1 MHIIIMRLE
10 NVQETRGKPINIKIS
25 FAIRHWP
32 TLKTVLMVEKAIQE
46 SDGPISIAEL
56 KRRLKTK
63 IMDQTLRVIL
73 AYLED
78 KGSISIGSKGIVW
91 IENNEPKFLKML
103 EKCKRIE
110 L

>member
-1 MHIIIMRLE
+1 MKAISS
-10 NVQETRGKPINIKIS
+10 VSTTRGANVKNIHINIKVIK
-25 FAIRHWP
+25 HWP
-32 TLKTVLMVEKAIQE
+32 TLKTVLMVEKTIQE
-46 SDGPISIAEL
+46 ADEPLSIAEL

-63 IMDQTLRVIL
+63 IMDQTLRIIL

-91 IENNEPKFLKML
+91 IENNDPKFLKML